1 MLELIAKA
9 KRFMWEFVELAFVAL
24 LGIMLVYLV
33 LGQDSGVFVLSVA
46 SNVIKFT
53 NEVQAGNLVAF
64 AIVGA
69 LLYWFMQKNTPSG
82 DTKPSRARRPAR
94 NATDPNQIAAPLGD

>member
-1 MLELIAKA
+1 MLELFAKA

-46 SNVIKFT
+46 NNVIKFT
-53 NEVQAGNLVAF
+53 NEVQAGNLVGF
-64 AIVGA
+64 AVVGA
-69 LLYWFMQKNTPSG
+69 LLYWFMQRNTPSG

-94 NATDPNQIAAPLGD
+94 SATDPRQIAAPLGD